1 MSLQKNLDIEI
12 AVRIKAPNNILIA
25 FNIVFNSKMNGIS
38 FI

>member
-12 AVRIKAPNNILIA
+12 AEIAPNNILIA